1 MKPADDGG
9 QGIPPSIP
17 SLATITYLC
26 PACGWSVR
34 IPVTEHDLSINRG
47 AHLWVP
53 CRHCGGY
60 AFLGGVQP
68 GGGVL
73 DNYTVPKD
81 AAAFHALGIKWED
94 A

>member
-1 MKPADDGG
+1 MFSDEGG
-9 QGIPPSIP
+9 RAVPPSVP
-17 SLATITYLC
+17 PLATVVYLC
-26 PACGWSVR
+26 PACGWVVCLA
-34 IPVTEHDLSINRG
+34 VTEHDLNINRG

-68 GGGVL
+68 GGGVF
-73 DNYTVPKD
+73 DNYAVPED
-81 AAAFHALGIKWED
+81 AAAFGALGIKWED